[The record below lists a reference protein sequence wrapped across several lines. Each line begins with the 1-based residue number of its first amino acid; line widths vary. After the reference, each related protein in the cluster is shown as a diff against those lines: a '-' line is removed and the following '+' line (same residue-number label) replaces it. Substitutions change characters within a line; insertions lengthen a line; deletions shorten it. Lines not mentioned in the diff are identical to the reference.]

1 MLKILAA
8 VVVLAVAGL
17 LVAAALRPP
26 TFRVERSVLVNAPP
40 EAVLAQISD
49 FKAWRAWS
57 PYEALDADMQR
68 TYGGA
73 DRGVGA
79 TYAWVGKKAGAGRMR
94 VVSTTNR
101 EVAIALDF
109 DKPFKA
115 SNTAAFTAEPVGDAT
130 RVTWAMSGPAP
141 YVSRLMG
148 LVFNMDRMIGRDFE
162 TGLSNL
168 KSVAERN

>member
-8 VVVLAVAGL
+8 VLVLALTGL

-26 TFRVERSVLVNAPP
+26 VFRVERSVLVNAPP
-40 EAVLAQISD
+40 EAVLVHVSD

-57 PYEALDADMQR
+57 PYETLDADLQR

-73 DRGVGA
+73 ERGVGA
-79 TYAWVGKKAGAGRMR
+79 TYAWAGKKAGAGRMR
-94 VVSTTNR
+94 IASATSR

-109 DKPFKA
+109 EKPFRA
-115 SNTAAFTAEPVGDAT
+115 SNTAAFTAEPVGDST
-130 RVTWAMSGPAP
+130 RVTWVMSGPAP

-148 LVFNMDRMIGRDFE
+148 LVFNMDKMIGRDFE

-168 KSVAERN
+168 KSVVERN

>member
-1 MLKILAA
+1 MLKIIAA
-8 VVVLAVAGL
+8 VVVLALGGL

-26 TFRVERSVLVNAPP
+26 SFRVERSVLVNAPP
-40 EAVLAQISD
+40 ETVLANVAD

-57 PYEALDADMQR
+57 PYEALDADLSR

-73 DRGVGA
+73 ERGVGA
-79 TYAWVGKKAGAGRMR
+79 TYAWAGKKAGTGRMR
-94 VVSTTNR
+94 ILSATDR

-109 DKPFKA
+109 EKPFKA
-115 SNTAAFTAEPVGDAT
+115 SNTAAFTAEPAGDAT

-148 LVFNMDRMIGRDFE
+148 LVFNMDKMIGRDFE

>member
-8 VVVLAVAGL
+8 VVVLAIAGL

-40 EAVLAQISD
+40 ETVLAHVSD
-49 FKAWRAWS
+49 FKAWRSWS
-57 PYEALDADMQR
+57 PYEALDADLQR

-73 DRGVGA
+73 ARGVGA
-79 TYAWVGKKAGAGRMR
+79 TYAWAGRKAGTGRMR
-94 VVSTTNR
+94 IVSATNR
-101 EVAIALDF
+101 EIAIALDF
-109 DKPFKA
+109 EKPFKA

-141 YVSRLMG
+141 YISRLMG
-148 LVFNMDRMIGRDFE
+148 LVFSIDKMIGRDFE

-168 KSVAERN
+168 KSVTERS